1 METSSL
7 QKAKKLYWIL
17 WALSLLLAFS
27 VMIYLLTFQWMMYP
41 LLALMSLMLGTFSLN
56 RIVEYIVLSKV
67 YKNNTTDFTVPRLF
81 QKNNKSINPNNT
93 KGKITWFFSTVPF
106 IFLSLFIA
114 IFDIVLFFI

>member
-41 LLALMSLMLGTFSLN
+41 LLALMSLMLGTFSLS
-56 RIVEYIVLSKV
+56 RIVKYIVLSKV
-67 YKNNTTDFTVPRLF
+67 YKNNTTDFTVPRPF
-81 QKNNKSINPNNT
+81 QKNSKSINPNNT

-106 IFLSLFIA
+106 VFLSLFIA

>member
-41 LLALMSLMLGTFSLN
+41 LLALMSLMLGTFSLS

>member
-41 LLALMSLMLGTFSLN
+41 LLALMSLMLGTFSLS
-56 RIVEYIVLSKV
+56 RIVKYIVLSKV
-67 YKNNTTDFTVPRLF
+67 YKNNTTDFTVPRPF
-81 QKNNKSINPNNT
+81 QKKSKSINPNNT

-106 IFLSLFIA
+106 VFLSLFIA

>member
-1 METSSL
+1 MDDVSL
-7 QKAKKLYWIL
+7 RRAKKLYWTL
-17 WALSLLLAFS
+17 WALSLLLALS
-27 VMIYLLTFQWMMYP
+27 VMVYLLTFRWMMYP
-41 LLALMSLMLGTFSLN
+41 LLALISLMFATFSLS
-56 RIVEYIVLSKV
+56 RVVEYVVLSRV
-67 YKNNTTDFTVPRLF
+67 YKNNTTDFTVPRPF

>member
-1 METSSL
+1 MDTFSL
-7 QKAKKLYWIL
+7 KKAKKLYWIL

-41 LLALMSLMLGTFSLN
+41 LLALMSLMFGTFSLS

-67 YKNNTTDFTVPRLF
+67 YKNNTTDFTVPRPF

-106 IFLSLFIA
+106 VFLSLFIA

>member
-1 METSSL
+1 MDTSSL
-7 QKAKKLYWIL
+7 KKAKKLYWTL
-17 WALSLLLAFS
+17 WALSLLFAFS
-27 VMIYLLTFQWMMYP
+27 VIIYLLTFQWMMYP
-41 LLALMSLMLGTFSLN
+41 LLALISLMFGTFSLN

-67 YKNNTTDFTVPRLF
+67 YKNNTTDLTVPRPF

-114 IFDIVLFFI
+114 IFDIVLFFL

>member
-1 METSSL
+1 MEISSL

-41 LLALMSLMLGTFSLN
+41 LLALMSLMFGTFSLS

-67 YKNNTTDFTVPRLF
+67 YKNNTTDFTVPRPF

-106 IFLSLFIA
+106 VFLSLFIA

>member
-1 METSSL
+1 MDDVSL
-7 QKAKKLYWIL
+7 RRAKKLYWTL
-17 WALSLLLAFS
+17 WALSLLLALS
-27 VMIYLLTFQWMMYP
+27 VMVYLLTFRWMMYP
-41 LLALMSLMLGTFSLN
+41 LLALISLMFATFSLS
-56 RIVEYIVLSKV
+56 RVVEYVVLSRV
-67 YKNNTTDFTVPRLF
+67 YKNNTTDLTVPRLF

>member
-1 METSSL
+1 MDTVSL
-7 QKAKKLYWIL
+7 KKAKKLYWIL

-41 LLALMSLMLGTFSLN
+41 LLALMSLMFGTFSLS

-67 YKNNTTDFTVPRLF
+67 YKNNTTDFTVPRPF

-106 IFLSLFIA
+106 VFLSLFIA